1 MFLEIEEFKGMEN
14 LKSDE
19 KFGALKKIAESLELP
34 LGNDF
39 SAKKPYLFL
48 TSDQNISKEKQT
60 YKLINKKTQTLI
72 ICALKFF
79 GGGHRIRTCGCFHIN
94 GFQVL

>member
-19 KFGALKKIAESLELP
+19 KFGVLKKIAESLELP

-48 TSDQNISKEKQT
+48 NSDQTISKEK
-60 YKLINKKTQTLI
+60 
-72 ICALKFF
+72 
-79 GGGHRIRTCGCFHIN
+79 
-94 GFQVL
+94 

>member
-1 MFLEIEEFKGMEN
+1 MEN

-19 KFGALKKIAESLELP
+19 KFGVLKKIAESLELP

-48 TSDQNISKEKQT
+48 TSDQTISKEK
-60 YKLINKKTQTLI
+60 
-72 ICALKFF
+72 
-79 GGGHRIRTCGCFHIN
+79 
-94 GFQVL
+94 